1 MSHAQPGESR
11 SSAERYTEQRTP
23 PDSPSTSQHTHSSP
37 STSPSFKFD
46 SPPRASTA
54 GSATWSPPPSERDDK
69 SQSHGSDQE
78 ATSEP
83 KAASA
88 TSSPAQSD
96 SKRPP
101 VRRFGRVTRLR
112 GLGSST
118 GESNDGDREIEW
130 AGLKDFFLAPLTDDI
145 DTTVVPEIVW
155 EDGKPRLKS
164 RGRLLSFQ
172 EDNQSVQVYDPSV
185 IPDVVLLTREAFE
198 ADPSL
203 VATWT
208 SDDEDGYDDTRS
220 WSQVAA
226 VAEFDNGPMTDS
238 DSESESETGS
248 LPQRIRESLRTLV
261 THSLRSHAFGFDLY
275 ENILEIVLHTPSGRF
290 CSPVI
295 YCTEANGYLSTFLAR
310 LLSLS
315 DRELGSELPP
325 RVPRFHKRCSGS
337 PRLEDIRILETL
349 FQSASIFGR
358 HTSAFRVSAGR
369 EGSTAHTEYAM
380 TVSFVEEAR
389 CDEHDRIRL
398 TIANASPDDRQGL
411 TNVVDVYRERDFVVV
426 PRFFPDTLDASE
438 WGLKPRALE
447 VTFHEQCFEPICV
460 VDSTKALARVILGAV
475 QGLDSLYRL
484 RILHRDV
491 SASNVMVTS
500 DGNGVLIDY
509 DTAVFMDGPEGEAE
523 RQKNAG
529 TLAFRARELVE
540 EYEGRPAFFHEPWH
554 DIESLVY
561 VIVYTVF
568 IMPSGPD
575 DSSELSEDVKSIW
588 RQWNSQLGAVNSKD
602 ELFLAPWGARHWFEP
617 FKEFWKEDLR
627 ALVQTVAKYCG
638 LGVQRS
644 SWAAQVDEAAILEPL
659 WASGEFSHGLL
670 ASGLDALIERIVEG
684 TARDRAP
691 STVQG
696 GDRTRSD
703 LVA

>member
-1 MSHAQPGESR
+1 MSHAQLSETRCSDEPR
-11 SSAERYTEQRTP
+11 APLSSA
-23 PDSPSTSQHTHSSP
+23 STSQHNRQLPDHSDASESP
-37 STSPSFKFD
+37 
-46 SPPRASTA
+46 
-54 GSATWSPPPSERDDK
+54 
-69 SQSHGSDQE
+69 HL
-78 ATSEP
+78 
-83 KAASA
+83 
-88 TSSPAQSD
+88 
-96 SKRPP
+96 
-101 VRRFGRVTRLR
+101 RRVSRVTRLR
-112 GLGSST
+112 SLESSIS
-118 GESNDGDREIEW
+118 ESNDGDREIEW

-155 EDGKPRLKS
+155 EDGKPTLKS

-185 IPDVVLLTREAFE
+185 IPDVVLLTREAFG

-226 VAEFDNGPMTDS
+226 VAEFEGPMTDS
-238 DSESESETGS
+238 ESETESVTGS

-261 THSLRSHAFGFDLY
+261 THSLRSHALGFDLY
-275 ENILEIVLHTPSGRF
+275 ENVLEIVLHTPSGRF

-295 YCTEANGYLSTFLAR
+295 YCKEANGYLSTFLAR

-315 DRELGSELPP
+315 DRELGVISSLFDRAGPASFSFASSELPS
-325 RVPRFHKRCSGS
+325 RVPCFQKHFSGS
-337 PRLEDIRILETL
+337 PRLEKIRIFETL
-349 FQSASIFGR
+349 FQSNSIFGR
-358 HTSAFRVSAGR
+358 HSSAFRISAGR
-369 EGSTAHTEYAM
+369 EGSTALTEYAM
-380 TVSFVEEAR
+380 TVFFVEESR

-411 TNVVDVYRERDFVVV
+411 THIVDVYRESDFVVV

-460 VDSTKALARVILGAV
+460 VDSTEALARVILGAV

-491 SASNVMVTS
+491 SAPNVMVTS

-523 RQKNAG
+523 RKKNVG
-529 TLAFRARELVE
+529 TLTFRARELVK
-540 EYEGRPAFFHEPWH
+540 EYEGRPPFFHEPWH

-561 VIVYTVF
+561 VIMYTVL

-575 DSSELSEDVKSIW
+575 DSSELSEDVKSI
-588 RQWNSQLGAVNSKD
+588 
-602 ELFLAPWGARHWFEP
+602 
-617 FKEFWKEDLR
+617 
-627 ALVQTVAKYCG
+627 
-638 LGVQRS
+638 
-644 SWAAQVDEAAILEPL
+644 
-659 WASGEFSHGLL
+659 
-670 ASGLDALIERIVEG
+670 
-684 TARDRAP
+684 
-691 STVQG
+691 
-696 GDRTRSD
+696 
-703 LVA
+703 